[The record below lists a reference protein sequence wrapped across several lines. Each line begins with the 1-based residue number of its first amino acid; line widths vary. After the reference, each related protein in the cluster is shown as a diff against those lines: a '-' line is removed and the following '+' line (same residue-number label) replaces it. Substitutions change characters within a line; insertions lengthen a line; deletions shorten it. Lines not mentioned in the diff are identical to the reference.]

1 MYQKTMNS
9 LTAVNYVTC
18 RQSKSRLA
26 KYANMQDANSAAI
39 IKYLSLTNFDKF
51 HNSMQAMCGTLQN
64 ETERK

>member
-1 MYQKTMNS
+1 MNS

-18 RQSKSRLA
+18 QQSKSRLA

-51 HNSMQAMCGTLQN
+51 YNSM
-64 ETERK
+64 

>member
-9 LTAVNYVTC
+9 LTTC
-18 RQSKSRLA
+18 QQSKSRLA

-51 HNSMQAMCGTLQN
+51 HNSM
-64 ETERK
+64 